1 MTPTNERR
9 IITQMRENNNL
20 NAVYIKTSSQNF
32 NTKFSSS
39 ISLFFKTLTNS
50 KQSVGGVSNREF
62 YKSIKEGGGVFF
74 SLYDRKDFEII
85 IVYERTEGNV
95 NELSWKVR
103 IKKLL
108 GINTE
113 IQFGTFQDYEN
124 KINDMVGIVRR
135 SNKFGSYYRKKVGKK
150 SI

>member
-9 IITQMRENNNL
+9 IISQMRNNENL
-20 NAVYIKTSSQNF
+20 KAVYVKTSSENF
-32 NTKFSSS
+32 EKRFSSS

-85 IVYERTEGNV
+85 IIYESKDYNV
-95 NELSWKVR
+95 NELGWKTRV
-103 IKKLL
+103 KKIL
-108 GINTE
+108 GLNTE
-113 IQFGTFQDYEN
+113 IQFGTFQDYE
-124 KINDMVGIVRR
+124 KKVNDMVGIVRR
-135 SNKFGSYYRKKVGKK
+135 SNKFGSYYRKKVA
-150 SI
+150 